1 MILTLAEYIP
11 ILNVEVFVLV
21 VKFVELSKALDA
33 FNANRIESEQ
43 VEWHELIK
51 VLNDPYDV
59 VEVMEL
65 IIELYEEA

>member
-1 MILTLAEYIP
+1 M
-11 ILNVEVFVLV
+11 V
-21 VKFVELSKALDA
+21 VMFVELSKALDA

-43 VEWHELIK
+43 VEWHELVK
-51 VLNDPYDV
+51 VLNDPYDR